1 LQTARLIV
9 HPASWIDAGH
19 ERTTTRTAIM
29 YITETSFTQY
39 RQGAAAA
46 MSYILAVALILLS
59 MLNFWVLRRRS
70 A

>member
-1 LQTARLIV
+1 
-9 HPASWIDAGH
+9 
-19 ERTTTRTAIM
+19 M

-39 RQGAAAA
+39 RQGAAAAAA

>member
-1 LQTARLIV
+1 
-9 HPASWIDAGH
+9 
-19 ERTTTRTAIM
+19 M